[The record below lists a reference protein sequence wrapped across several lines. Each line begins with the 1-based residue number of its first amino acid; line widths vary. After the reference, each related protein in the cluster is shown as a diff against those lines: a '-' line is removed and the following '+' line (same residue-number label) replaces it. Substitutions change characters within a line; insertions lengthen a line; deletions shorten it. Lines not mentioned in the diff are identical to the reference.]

1 MKTIYIASEY
11 FGPANEIGAIRF
23 TKVAKY
29 LSRKGYHIVV
39 FTRYTKNTIVD
50 SILQDDV
57 DELLDSGGK
66 IFTVNSETNR
76 MFDHFMAVS
85 GFLHEELKYIEKG
98 IYCGKKFARK
108 HMTILKHEK
117 LPQPDVLITT
127 YGDWGGH
134 YLGMKLKKK
143 YGENLLWIADFRDPM
158 KGLFATN
165 TCIYRSIEWVRYH
178 YKRRVVRASDV
189 ITIVSDDIRDDL
201 HASGKESKIHII
213 KNGFDREDAI
223 KRDLD
228 FENNLTKEK
237 FRIVYT
243 GTIYSGLKKKYDLS
257 FFFQAL
263 LELISEGKVNAEDLI
278 VCYAGRH
285 FVEFSKQLGHN
296 EYNIEIV
303 DYGFIPRTKSLA
315 LQTVANILLLA
326 SWNTKEDV
334 GHIPA
339 KIFEYF
345 LVNKPIIAIVC
356 GNKDASVAKRMLE
369 EAGCGIAFEEASM
382 DKDFQTM
389 KSYFFE
395 LYTKWKNDSKFDLDS
410 NKAYIAQF
418 ESNNIANAFE
428 SIFANCVNEK
438 KISNARGLFKR
449 VNKMRLG

>member
-165 TCIYRSIEWVRYH
+165 TCIYRFIEWVRYH
-178 YKRRVVRASDV
+178 YRKRICGLADYITVVAEDMRKELSID
-189 ITIVSDDIRDDL
+189 
-201 HASGKESKIHII
+201 GKEEKIHVI
-213 KNGFDREDAI
+213 KNGFDRADIA
-223 KRDLD
+223 KRDRD
-228 FENNLTKEK
+228 FENTFSKEK
-237 FRIVYT
+237 FHIVYT

-257 FFFQAL
+257 FFFKAL
-263 LELISEGKVNAEDLI
+263 VELVAEEKIFAKDLCVN
-278 VCYAGRH
+278 YAGRH
-285 FVEFSKQLGHN
+285 FSKFSEQLGCN
-296 EYNIEIV
+296 GRKIEIV
-303 DYGFIPRTKSLA
+303 DYGFVSREKSLA
-315 LQTVANILLLA
+315 LQARANILLLA
-326 SWNTKEDV
+326 AWNADEDT
-334 GHIPA
+334 GHVTG

-345 LVNKPIIAIVC
+345 MADRPAIAIVS
-356 GNKDASVAKRMLE
+356 GNKSESIVKQMVE
-369 EAGCGIAFEEASM
+369 EAKCGVVFEEARV
-382 DKDFQTM
+382 DKDYQIM
-389 KSYFFE
+389 KSYIFE
-395 LYTKWKNDSKFDLDS
+395 LYLRWKSNTEFDLDS
-410 NKAYIAQF
+410 NKKYINQF
-418 ESNNIANAFE
+418 EYPSIANRFE
-428 SIFANCVNEK
+428 NIMNQ
-438 KISNARGLFKR
+438 
-449 VNKMRLG
+449 